1 MSSFDVASL
10 VSGIYG
16 NMCSFVVV
24 RDASGKEEIAL
35 IILRHFD
42 YIKIVVDLICIND
55 KLIFTYSELF

>member
-1 MSSFDVASL
+1 MLHLWSVESMEICVL
-10 VSGIYG
+10 LLWYG
-16 NMCSFVVV
+16 MRVEK
-24 RDASGKEEIAL
+24 RRIAL